1 MFVLRIYIKSIHIK
15 LIISNQNN
23 MSVLYIFIYVY
34 KRKSLT
40 KYKRKICPMVLN
52 ITIVTSH
59 KTIVMNKWTILS
71 WMMDEVSSVGQNPTF
86 SCQQLCDGNMSWDE
100 LSLGKCQWS
109 QHSKCIIPLQIYRE
123 WQTLLMTLHCGSK
136 IILSKTIRIVGTKHH
151 I

>member
-59 KTIVMNKWTILS
+59 KTIVMNK
-71 WMMDEVSSVGQNPTF
+71 
-86 SCQQLCDGNMSWDE
+86 
-100 LSLGKCQWS
+100 
-109 QHSKCIIPLQIYRE
+109 
-123 WQTLLMTLHCGSK
+123 
-136 IILSKTIRIVGTKHH
+136 
-151 I
+151 